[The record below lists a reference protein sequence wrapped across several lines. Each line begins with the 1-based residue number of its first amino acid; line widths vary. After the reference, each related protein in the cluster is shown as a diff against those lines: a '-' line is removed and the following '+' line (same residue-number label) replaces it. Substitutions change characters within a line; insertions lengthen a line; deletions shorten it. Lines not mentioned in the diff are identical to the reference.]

1 MSLVTCPNATGQ
13 QHIAPVLVEVVEKNE
28 IISVFLIL
36 LAHDLVQIVE
46 SYESVNVV
54 SVGNELHKPMLEH
67 QILLGLDLL
76 EHQIL
81 LYITL

>member
-36 LAHDLVQIVE
+36 LARDLVQIVFFFCA
-46 SYESVNVV
+46 Y
-54 SVGNELHKPMLEH
+54 
-67 QILLGLDLL
+67 LGRLPFRG
-76 EHQIL
+76 
-81 LYITL
+81 